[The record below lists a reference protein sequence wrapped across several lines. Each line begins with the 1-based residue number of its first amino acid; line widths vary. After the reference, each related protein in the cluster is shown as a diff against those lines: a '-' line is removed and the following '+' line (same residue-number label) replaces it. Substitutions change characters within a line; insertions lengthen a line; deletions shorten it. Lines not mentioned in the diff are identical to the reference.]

1 MSSALPL
8 PVPSTLP
15 SQRGPA
21 FPHRDISIC
30 LTLCIMMAVCGVVQF
45 LKTPAEEQ
53 VAVSLAESQLLGGG
67 LVREHEQVSLFSFL
81 EPFDGD

>member
-1 MSSALPL
+1 
-8 PVPSTLP
+8 
-15 SQRGPA
+15 
-21 FPHRDISIC
+21 
-30 LTLCIMMAVCGVVQF
+30 MMAVCGVVQF